1 MTRIA
6 INRCFGG
13 FGISDAAFERY
24 LDLRGVTWYK
34 GTSSYGTSSYYTVP
48 EEEYNALE
56 ELCKAKPAG
65 PDRYTELNGLYL
77 SQYDIERD
85 DPILI
90 QVIEEMGSESWGFA
104 AELKIVEVPDDIQW
118 EIDEY
123 DGLES
128 ISEVHRRWS

>member
-1 MTRIA
+1 MLFR
-6 INRCFGG
+6 
-13 FGISDAAFERY
+13 S
-24 LDLRGVTWYK
+24 TWYK
-34 GTSSYGTSSYYTVP
+34 GESTYGASGYYTVP
-48 EEEYNALE
+48 AEEYKALE
-56 ELCKAKPAG
+56 ELCDARRVG
-65 PDRYTELNGLYL
+65 PDRYKELNGLYL

>member
-24 LDLRGVTWYK
+24 LDLKNITWYK
-34 GTSSYGTSSYYTVP
+34 SESEFGTSNYYTVP
-48 EEEYNALE
+48 VEEYNALE
-56 ELCKAKPAG
+56 KLCAARPVG
-65 PDRYTELNGLYL
+65 PDRYKELNGLYL

-85 DPILI
+85 DTILI
-90 QVIEEMGSESWGFA
+90 QVIEEMGTESWGFA
-104 AELKIVEVPDDIQW
+104 AELKIVEVPDDVQW